1 MTITDRDGNV
11 TTAKVEPRRG
21 RKPTAIRRVR
31 NSAPVLTNRGRVA
44 AALDGL
50 TASQQ
55 DRLIAAIAAGY

>member
-1 MTITDRDGNV
+1 
-11 TTAKVEPRRG
+11 
-21 RKPTAIRRVR
+21 VR
-31 NSAPVLTNRGRVA
+31 NSAPLLTNRGRVA